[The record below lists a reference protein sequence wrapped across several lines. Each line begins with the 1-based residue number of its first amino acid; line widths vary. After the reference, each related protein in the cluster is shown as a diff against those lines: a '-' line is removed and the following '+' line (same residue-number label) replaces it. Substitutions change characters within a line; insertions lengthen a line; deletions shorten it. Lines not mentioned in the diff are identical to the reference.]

1 MSGFRLARVLALIF
15 GLVILLAA
23 PAAPE
28 VVDRIVAVVNDQV
41 VTLSELQQTSKA
53 MQAQAGLK
61 PQLKEDKAFQ
71 RQMLESL
78 IDRKLAQE
86 EAKRR
91 GITVSDRELEK
102 ALQDFKQMN
111 RVTDD
116 AALAE
121 ALSKAGLTLRE
132 LKQQIGDQILHERLL
147 QIEVG
152 GKVSVSDAEVHRF
165 YEEHAQK
172 GGTAVHLRLITLP
185 FPPGASPGEKEE
197 VQKKAEVILEEL
209 RQKVPFEE
217 VIRRHGVRGE
227 DLGYIAKADLDPR
240 LGEYLERLKP
250 GEVGPIQTPGGFQLV
265 QLVGKRAGQPRSFEE
280 TAPEIRRLLMQREME
295 KRFREWIKTL
305 WDKAHIKIM
314 L

>member
-1 MSGFRLARVLALIF
+1 MSEFRLARVLALLI
-15 GLVILLAA
+15 GLLALVAA
-23 PAAPE
+23 PAASE

-53 MQAQAGLK
+53 MQARAGLK
-61 PQLKEDKAFQ
+61 PQLREDKGFQ

-102 ALQDFKQMN
+102 AFEGFKAQN
-111 RVTDD
+111 GFKDD

-121 ALSKAGLTLRE
+121 GLSKAGLTLKE
-132 LKQQIGDQILHERLL
+132 LKQQISDQILHERLL

-152 GKVSVSDAEVHRF
+152 DKVSVSDAEVRRF

-172 GGTAVHLRLITLP
+172 AGTAVHLRLITLP
-185 FPPGASPGEKEE
+185 YPPGASPGQKEE
-197 VQKKAEVILEEL
+197 VQKKTEVILEEL
-209 RQKVPFEE
+209 RQKAPFEE
-217 VIRRHGVRGE
+217 VIKKHGVRGE
-227 DLGYIAKADLDPR
+227 DLGFIEKADLDPR
-240 LGEYLERLKP
+240 LAEFLERLKP

-265 QLVGKRAGQPRSFEE
+265 QLLGRRAGQPRSFEE
-280 TAPEIRRLLMQREME
+280 VAPQIHHLLMQREME
-295 KRFREWIKTL
+295 KRFHEWLKTL